1 MIDRVARASI
11 DIQAPIDTVWAIMIE
26 LRRYHEWNPFIIAVR
41 DAPDQMKVGARF
53 RLRVKWANGGQA
65 DSWETVTHLTL
76 PTTADRGP
84 ASAVLTYRYS
94 SWLARLGLVR
104 ATREQHLTQVVGQ
117 PTRYRTQE
125 TFSGPLAGFLPLAD
139 VEEGFQRHAT
149 ALKTRAER

>member
-11 DIQAPIDTVWAIMIE
+11 DIQAPIDTVWAIMVE

-65 DSWETVTHLTL
+65 DSWETVTHLTP

-84 ASAVLTYRYS
+84 ASPGDCLSNAVDSARRLDGAAS
-94 SWLARLGLVR
+94 SLRKKSTVR
-104 ATREQHLTQVVGQ
+104 PA
-117 PTRYRTQE
+117 
-125 TFSGPLAGFLPLAD
+125 
-139 VEEGFQRHAT
+139 
-149 ALKTRAER
+149 